1 MTRVAIGRAWLAAAV
16 LAAVPASAG
25 EVLDRIAAVVNE
37 DVILLSEVDR
47 QCQDSLAQVP
57 GGLPLDE
64 ELGRKRQ
71 IRRQAL
77 ERLIDELLLA
87 QQIRGAAIDVDDEQ
101 VARYIARLREDN
113 KMSEAQFEAALV
125 HEGKSLDAFKAEV
138 RKMLE
143 RQRLM
148 GRELAGKVN
157 VTEKEVEEYY
167 RTTYLEGGGVHKVR
181 ASHILFALPESAT
194 AEQDQQVRA
203 RGEAVLKAI
212 QGGADFAETAKKE
225 SDDPSGPLG
234 GDLGWFRRGDMV
246 AAFETAAFALKK
258 GEMTD
263 GLVRTQYGYHIIQ
276 VTGTAEEAPPAL
288 DQVSEDIRRRLMI
301 DKQERFQR
309 NWLEDLRRKAFVE
322 IKL

>member
-1 MTRVAIGRAWLAAAV
+1 MTRLATATAWLAAAL
-16 LAAVPASAG
+16 LAAPASAG

-37 DVILLSEVDR
+37 DVILLSDVDR

-57 GGLPLDE
+57 SGLPLDE

-77 ERLIDELLLA
+77 DRLIDELLLT
-87 QQIRGAAIDVDDEQ
+87 QQIRGAQIEVDAEQ
-101 VARYIARLREDN
+101 VSRYIARLREDN
-113 KMSEAQFEAALV
+113 KMSEEQFEAALA
-125 HEGKSLDAFKAEV
+125 HEGKTMDGFKAEV
-138 RKMLE
+138 HKMLE

-148 GRELAGKVN
+148 GRELAGKVS

-167 RTTYLEGGGVHKVR
+167 RSTYLEGGGVHKVR
-181 ASHILFALPESAT
+181 ASHILFALPENAT
-194 AEQDQQVRA
+194 PEQEQQVRA
-203 RGEAVLKAI
+203 RGEAVLAALRA
-212 QGGADFAETAKKE
+212 GADFAETAKKE

-246 AAFETAAFALKK
+246 AAFESAAFGLKK
-258 GEMTD
+258 GEMTKA
-263 GLVRTQYGYHIIQ
+263 LVRTQYGYHVILL
-276 VTGTAEEAPPAL
+276 TGTAEEAPPAL
-288 DQVSEDIRRRLMI
+288 DQVSEDIRRRLMM